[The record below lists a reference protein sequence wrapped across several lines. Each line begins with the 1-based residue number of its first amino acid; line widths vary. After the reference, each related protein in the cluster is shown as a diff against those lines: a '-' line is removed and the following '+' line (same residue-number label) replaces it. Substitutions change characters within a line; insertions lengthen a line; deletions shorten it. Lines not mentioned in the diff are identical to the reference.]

1 MSKINN
7 DTMGE
12 MMRLIKISIIVGLFL
27 IAIPSVFAC
36 DTSLRCEDITQSFL
50 ETCNPPEVTQ
60 IGAKC
65 ADTLASLEK
74 AAAPNRE
81 ELDNM
86 NRAIAAFEARI
97 KTIEADVTMKAR
109 EIAQLESELST
120 QLTIASAKI
129 REFYIRSFM
138 TNSMY
143 LLLSSDNIGSVLRTI
158 GYQQAA
164 VNEDKKVIAQTAIN
178 VKDLEDR
185 KKALVDEQASL
196 ATLKADTDKRAAAVR
211 DLLARVDA
219 YAGQLQSAIA
229 AVSARQQE
237 FLAAKLAGLGIPLF
251 AVSGGGCSSD
261 LTNGKDPGFS
271 GGFGFF
277 TFGVPNRV
285 GLNQYGALGRAQA
298 GQNADQILHAYYN
311 FDGYQNADTGITIRV
326 NDSNGF
332 NSGNI
337 IWSGS
342 LNDYVKRIYEVPGDW
357 PYEAI
362 KAQVVAVRSYVLAA
376 TNNGSASICANQNC
390 QVFQTNSKGG
400 TWEQAVNDSGGQIM
414 VQGGSPIKAF
424 FSSTHGGYAFNTGD
438 LQGWSFTSY
447 TKRMVDTQSGSVS
460 GFSDLRANAYDRA
473 SPWFYC
479 DWGGRS
485 SYGGTAWLKPEE
497 VADIVNV
504 LLLAKR
510 DGSTQEH
517 LVQPDRSNPDGV
529 DTWDAARVRSE
540 LSSRGGTQYNS
551 VSDISISFNTGT
563 GQVTGVTVSG
573 DGGTNTFDG
582 NDFKTY
588 FNLRAPAN
596 IQIVGPLYNVEKH

>member
-1 MSKINN
+1 MIQYDSMKRFVIFVVFLL
-7 DTMGE
+7 GF
-12 MMRLIKISIIVGLFL
+12 LCISHSI
-27 IAIPSVFAC
+27 FAC
-36 DTSLRCEDITQSFL
+36 DTNTSCENVTQSLL
-50 ETCNPPEVTQ
+50 ETCNPPEVTE

-74 AAAPNRE
+74 AAQPSRN
-81 ELDNM
+81 ELDAM
-86 NRAIAAFEARI
+86 NRAIVAFEGRI
-97 KTIEADVTMKAR
+97 KTIEADVRVKTT
-109 EIAQLESELST
+109 EIGVLENELST
-120 QLTIASAKI
+120 QLVIASAKI

-138 TNSMY
+138 TNPMY
-143 LLLSSDNIGSVLRTI
+143 LFLSSNNIGSVLRTI

-164 VNEDKKVIAQTAIN
+164 VNEDKKVIARTAIN
-178 VKDLEDR
+178 VGDLENR
-185 KKALVDEQASL
+185 KKALEDEKTSL

-211 DLLARVDA
+211 DLLARVGA
-219 YAGQLQSAIA
+219 YEGQLQSAIA

-237 FLAAKLAGLGIPLF
+237 FLAQKLAGLGIPLF
-251 AVSGGGCSSD
+251 AISGGGCSSD

-271 GGFGFF
+271 PGFGFF

-285 GLNQYGALGRAQA
+285 GLNQYGAYGRAQA

-311 FDGYQNADTGITIRV
+311 FDSYQNADTGITIRV

-362 KAQVVAVRSYVLAA
+362 KAQVIAVRSYVLAS
-376 TNNGSASICANQNC
+376 TSNGGASICANQNC
-390 QVFQTNSKGG
+390 QVFQTNPKGG
-400 TWEQAVNDSGGQIM
+400 TWEAAVNDSGGQIM
-414 VQGGSPIKAF
+414 VQGGAPIKAF
-424 FSSTHGGYAFNTGD
+424 FSSTHGGYGFNTGD
-438 LQGWSFTSY
+438 LQGWSYTSY
-447 TKRMVDTQSGSVS
+447 TKRMVDTPSGSVGS
-460 GFSDLRANAYDRA
+460 FSDLRSQAYDRA

-485 SYGGTAWLKPEE
+485 AYNGTAWLKPEE

-504 LLLAKR
+504 LLLAKH

-517 LVQPDRSNPDGV
+517 LVQTDRPNPDGV

-540 LSSRGGTQYNS
+540 LSSRGGTPYTS
-551 VSDISISFNTGT
+551 VSDVSIAFNTGT
-563 GQVTGVTVSG
+563 GQVTTVTISG
-573 DGGTNTFDG
+573 DAGTSTFDG
-582 NDFKTY
+582 GDFKTY
-588 FNLRAPAN
+588 FNLRAPSN